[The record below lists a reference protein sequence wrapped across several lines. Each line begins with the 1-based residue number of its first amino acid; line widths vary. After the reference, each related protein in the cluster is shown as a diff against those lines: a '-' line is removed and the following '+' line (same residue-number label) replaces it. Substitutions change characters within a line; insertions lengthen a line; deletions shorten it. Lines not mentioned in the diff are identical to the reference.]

1 MECDG
6 ERRGRGRVLAAGRRR
21 EKKLHAAIL
30 RGKKQARARGM
41 RGVLRFLP
49 HTTID
54 QRVGV
59 CVWGGGGFDRPG
71 GEGERWD
78 RGGFLAATWGD
89 PPWWGADWQKAHPL
103 R

>member
-1 MECDG
+1 MGTGERGCQECDG

-59 CVWGGGGFDRPG
+59 CVCGGGASIARSATEND
-71 GEGERWD
+71 
-78 RGGFLAATWGD
+78 AAAGD
-89 PPWWGADWQKAHPL
+89 F
-103 R
+103 